1 MAERL
6 YRAQILIE
14 QGQRKTLA
22 QIARQEGRSMSDV
35 ARELIRL
42 GLEARNETPEMRWRQ
57 HDRALARAAQLRE
70 AIRRRR
76 GGQPV
81 DLDVADLIRT
91 MREERDAA
99 ISRGIAD
106 GSD

>member
-1 MAERL
+1 MSERL

-42 GLEARNETPEMRWRQ
+42 GLEARSETPEMRWRRR
-57 HDRALARAAQLRE
+57 DRALERAADLRT
-70 AIRRRR
+70 AILRRR
-76 GGQPV
+76 GGRPL
-81 DLDVADLIRT
+81 DIDVAELIRS
-91 MREERDAA
+91 MREERDASL
-99 ISRGIAD
+99 IHGLNDDRD
-106 GSD
+106 